1 MFKFIKYHLNGRQSM
16 NEGKEE
22 INPPTPD
29 SENPAETETK
39 KQFTQEDLDA
49 IVKERLAREQKK
61 YAELLKAQEAERT
74 QKAELEKLE
83 GIERVKKESE
93 LSLKKVAE
101 ERDGYLKELRL
112 ANARVQLSEHDLPAS
127 FAETV
132 LGADDE
138 DTTKKILE
146 LSKLVESQVAVKV
159 TGALHKG
166 APNLPDPPKGD
177 VDPIRD
183 AIRGSMGLK

>member
-1 MFKFIKYHLNGRQSM
+1 MT
-16 NEGKEE
+16 EGKEE

-29 SENPAETETK
+29 QENPAETETK
-39 KQFTQEDLDA
+39 KQFSQEELDT
-49 IVKERLAREQKK
+49 IVKDRLAREQKK
-61 YAELLKAQEAERT
+61 YAELLKAQEAERA

-101 ERDGYLKELRL
+101 ERDSYLKELRL

-166 APNLPDPPKGD
+166 APKQPDSPKGD

-183 AIRGSMGLK
+183 AIRGGMGLK

>member
-1 MFKFIKYHLNGRQSM
+1 MTES
-16 NEGKEE
+16 KEE

-39 KQFTQEDLDA
+39 KQFTQEELDA
-49 IVKERLAREQKK
+49 VLKDRLAREQKK

-101 ERDGYLKELRL
+101 ERDNYLKELRL

-166 APNLPDPPKGD
+166 APKQPDPPKGED
-177 VDPIRD
+177 DPIRG
-183 AIRGSMGLK
+183 AIRRSMGLK

>member
-138 DTTKKILE
+138 DTTKKIVE

>member
-1 MFKFIKYHLNGRQSM
+1 MTES
-16 NEGKEE
+16 KEE
-22 INPPTPD
+22 TNPPTPD
-29 SENPAETETK
+29 PENPEETETK
-39 KQFTQEDLDA
+39 KQFTQEELDA

-83 GIERVKKESE
+83 GIERIKKESE

-101 ERDGYLKELRL
+101 ERDSYLKELRL
-112 ANARVQLSEHDLPAS
+112 ANARIQLSEHDLPAS

-166 APNLPDPPKGD
+166 APNMPDPPKGD